1 MYVLLKCE
9 LTGKRMRTHML
20 LQAWDDA
27 EKAAI
32 AAQEDEEEGAEDL
45 CNCEF
50 SLAYGAKILLNNT
63 RLRLKRGK
71 RYGLCGPNGSGKSTL
86 MRAIVNGQVWART
99 QKHTR
104 THNA

>member
-1 MYVLLKCE
+1 VHVHALKRGYE
-9 LTGKRMRTHML
+9 LRCQMVMIV
-20 LQAWDDA
+20 QAFDDA

-32 AAQEDEEEGAEDL
+32 AAQEDEEEGVEDL

-63 RLRLKRGK
+63 RLRLKRGM

-86 MRAIVNGQVWART
+86 MRAIVNGQVS
-99 QKHTR
+99 
-104 THNA
+104 